1 MRFLMATTFYPPHH
15 FGGDAIYV
23 RQLTEALRA
32 RGHSV
37 DVVYCRDS
45 YRISGGRNEGEGEA
59 HSKSGDILQLESPF
73 GGLSPLLTQ
82 MTGRPLLKG
91 AQLKE
96 IFNRPYDVVNFHNLS
111 LIGGPGILSMSKA
124 RLTLFTA
131 HEHWTV
137 CPTHIL
143 WKNRSK
149 ACDKRQCFTC
159 QLRSGR
165 PPQLWRYT
173 NLLKSGFEA
182 VDQIF
187 APSAFTK
194 RKLETG
200 GIERPISVLRLFAP
214 PDFEELAP
222 AGPALAAPTFIYV
235 GRITRS
241 KGILELISAFSQR
254 PNYKLQIVGDGD
266 LMASM
271 AAATRGL
278 DNIELLGGQPRS
290 ALPKLYRRATAFIL
304 PSLAPES
311 FGLAT
316 VEAFAQGTPAIVRDA
331 GGAGEVVRES
341 GAGIVFKTDKEAL
354 TAIDRLAEDRALR
367 DRLGDKARQSFLKL
381 YTEQRHVDAYLKHVE
396 DLLVNGAGDAK

>member
-45 YRISGGRNEGEGEA
+45 YRISGGRNEYVGGD
-59 HSKSGDILQLESPF
+59 HSESGDIIQLESRF
-73 GGLSPLLTQ
+73 GSLSPLLTQ
-82 MTGRPLLKG
+82 ITGRPFLKLPK
-91 AQLKE
+91 LKE
-96 IFNRPYDVVNFHNLS
+96 IFGRPYDVVNFHNLS
-111 LIGGPGILSMSKA
+111 LIGGPGILPMSRA

-194 RKLETG
+194 RTLEAG

-214 PDFEELAP
+214 TDFEALAP
-222 AGPALAAPTFIYV
+222 VGPALTAPTFLYV
-235 GRITRS
+235 GRVTRS
-241 KGILELISAFSQR
+241 KGVAELVHAFSER
-254 PNYKLQIVGDGD
+254 PNYKLQVVGDGD

-271 AAATRGL
+271 VTATKNL
-278 DNIELLGGQPRS
+278 DNIDFLGAQPRS
-290 ALPKLYRRATAFIL
+290 ALPDLYRRATAFIL

-316 VEAFAQGTPAIVRDA
+316 IEAFAQGTPAIVREA
-331 GGAGEVVRES
+331 GGAGEVVREA
-341 GAGIVFKTDKEAL
+341 GAGIVFKSNTEML
-354 TAIDRLAEDRALR
+354 TAVDTLAEDRFLR
-367 DRLGDKARQSFLKL
+367 DSLGDKARQSFLKF
-381 YTEQRHVDAYLKHVE
+381 YTEQSHVDAYLEHVE
-396 DLLVNGAGDAK
+396 NLLANGAGCVK